1 MSKNILITESQFHD
15 IHEDLNNDSYRDR
28 WHYERT
34 ALKRYLMNFGQIM
47 ISRENGKEYKV
58 IFDSFLSNIIGLNY
72 CICIQ
77 YNSLTHEAGDIIYV
91 RAYDKFK
98 TI

>member
-1 MSKNILITESQFHD
+1 MSKNILITENQFHNL
-15 IHEDLNNDSYRDR
+15 HEDLNNAPYRER
-28 WHYERT
+28 WHHER
-34 ALKRYLMNFGQIM
+34 ASLKKYLVNFGKTM

-58 IFDSFLSNIIGLNY
+58 VFDSFLSNIIGLNY

-77 YNSLTHEAGDIIYV
+77 YNSMTNEAGEIIYV

-98 TI
+98 AI